1 MKNKT
6 YAYDS
11 LGERIKTE
19 WIIYFGFMYKGFSI
33 CRLCSARILF

>member
-19 WIIYFGFMYKGFSI
+19 WIIYLLWNIIDKMI
-33 CRLCSARILF
+33 RCVA